1 MYTVT
6 SYLFEGDSGHLLEIN
21 GSINNFEFLVI
32 MVSRS

>member
-6 SYLFEGDSGHLLEIN
+6 SSMFGGDSGHLLEIN
-21 GSINNFEFLVI
+21 GSSNSFDFLVT